1 MNDLQHICFSYI
13 LSLVLTEAIVIKG
26 SRRALNICAMI
37 YNSKTGIGVLN
48 ADFDFKLKLEF

>member
-26 SRRALNICAMI
+26 SRRALNIC
-37 YNSKTGIGVLN
+37 IGVLS